1 MRDDEIVSESLG
13 KSTRF
18 LKIQA
23 ITISA
28 ALAAVAGCLRAAHIG
43 FVEPGCSDINMSILV
58 LSMVIVGGTGNPVR
72 GAAVGAFVLLVLQE
86 LLGFVVPITASN
98 LASFRILLYGMMLV
112 VFMHARRQ
120 GLSGSYKVE

>member
-1 MRDDEIVSESLG
+1 
-13 KSTRF
+13 
-18 LKIQA
+18 
-23 ITISA
+23 
-28 ALAAVAGCLRAAHIG
+28 LRAAHIG

-120 GLSGSYKVE
+120 GLAGSYKVE